1 MKSKILALLLDA
13 GSSYLSGEA
22 MSETLG
28 VSRAA
33 VWKVIRQL
41 REEGYKIE
49 AIPRKGYR
57 LVSQPDQLSP
67 DCLAPYLP
75 TDFQLGSIHYFAS
88 TPSTNTEAK
97 AIAWD
102 APEGTVVIADEQ
114 TQGRGRRGR
123 SWHSPANK
131 NIYIS
136 LILKPDIPIQQVP
149 MFTQMA
155 AAAVWET
162 LSQELPGLK
171 IKWPNDLMI
180 NGKKVCGILT
190 EMSGEMTGL
199 HYLVIGIGI
208 NVNTESSDFPKDL
221 RDIAS
226 SLRLEAG
233 KPLSRQKLAAQLLV
247 SLNDHYRSVIESGS
261 FERALAVCR
270 AQSNLLGTAINIHDR
285 DQIRPGKAVE
295 IDQNG
300 FLVVETEKGLER
312 LSSGEVSI
320 RKAK

>member
-1 MKSKILALLLDA
+1 MKSKILALLLNA
-13 GSSYLSGEA
+13 ESSYLSGET

-41 REEGYKIE
+41 REEGYEIE
-49 AIPRKGYR
+49 AVPRKGYR
-57 LVSQPDQLSP
+57 LVTQPDRLSP
-67 DCLAPYLP
+67 DCLAPFLP
-75 TDFQLGSIHYFAS
+75 ADFAFGPIHYFTS
-88 TPSTNTEAK
+88 TPSTNDEAK
-97 AIAWD
+97 SIAWD
-102 APEGTVVIADEQ
+102 ALEGTVIIADEQ

-123 SWHSPANK
+123 NWHSPANK

-136 LILKPDIPIQQVP
+136 LILKPEIPIQQVP
-149 MFTQMA
+149 LFTQMA
-155 AAAVWET
+155 AAAVWEA
-162 LSQELPGLK
+162 LSLELPDLQ
-171 IKWPNDLMI
+171 IKWPNDLMV
-180 NGKKVCGILT
+180 NGKKICGILT

-208 NVNTESSDFPKDL
+208 NVNTEASDFPEDL
-221 RDIAS
+221 REIAT
-226 SLRLEAG
+226 SLRLETGQA
-233 KPLSRQKLAAQLLV
+233 LSRQKLAAQVLT
-247 SLNDHYRSVIESGS
+247 SLADHYHSVMESRS

-270 AQSNLLGTAINIHDR
+270 AQSNLLGTGINIHER

-295 IDQNG
+295 IDHNG
-300 FLVVETEKGLER
+300 FLVVMTEKGLER